1 MAMTAV
7 QFNRIGQSYC
17 GHADSERVAKP
28 NETFIRP
35 RFIGPYDLSDHLL
48 RDIGVLDGN
57 TGRGKGNNGAFS
69 ARDLID
75 RYR

>member
-1 MAMTAV
+1 M
-7 QFNRIGQSYC
+7 
-17 GHADSERVAKP
+17 AKP